1 VSTIVF
7 NHLIGLA
14 LSARSM
20 DELLDLIERAQGDLP
35 EGSPER
41 RPVDAL
47 ARKARHYVAK
57 HRAEIEAN

>member
-14 LSARSM
+14 LSARNM
-20 DELLDLIERAQGDLP
+20 DELLDLIERAKKDLP
-35 EGSPER
+35 EGSPEQQS
-41 RPVDAL
+41 VEAL
-47 ARKARHYVAK
+47 ARKARRYVAE